1 MLNVAKDRILVVDDE
16 PMICRSCKEILED
29 EGYLVDVAYSGQ
41 EGAKKALEE
50 IFDLAILDIKM
61 PDMSGMAVLKRIK
74 AERQRTPVIM
84 ITGYSG
90 VQSAIEAIKMGA
102 SEYIPKP
109 FTPDELAS
117 VVKSVIARKEEAPKT
132 TTVGPVITEE
142 TVLKALRQEQPRVQ
156 YSIAV
161 DVEKCIGCQMCMM
174 DCAAHHADEK
184 DLPIAYPRSW
194 ELLPES
200 RLYVDLDGPHGVPL
214 LCKHCENA
222 PCAAVCPTGAIRVD
236 EEYGFKVMNKN
247 RCIGCRS
254 CLLSCPFGLISMD
267 RAGKAAQKC
276 DMCIERFREGIEPV
290 CVQVCPRGA
299 LTLKVIEEA
308 VTGARN
314 KAREQLLKDQGEKKP
329 ILKLTN

>member
-1 MLNVAKDRILVVDDE
+1 M
-16 PMICRSCKEILED
+16 
-29 EGYLVDVAYSGQ
+29 
-41 EGAKKALEE
+41 
-50 IFDLAILDIKM
+50 FDLAILDIKM
-61 PDMSGMAVLKRIK
+61 PDMSGIALLKRIK
-74 AERQRTPVIM
+74 AEGLQTPVIM

-90 VQSAIEAIKMGA
+90 VQSAVEAIKMGA

-109 FTPDELAS
+109 FTPDELSS
-117 VVKSVIARKEEAPKT
+117 VVKAVISKREEVTERVTGAR
-132 TTVGPVITEE
+132 VITEE
-142 TVLKALRQEQPRVQ
+142 TVLKALKREQPRVE

-174 DCAAHHADEK
+174 DCAAHHAEEK

-194 ELLPES
+194 EILPDS

-222 PCAAVCPTGAIRVD
+222 PCATVCPTGAIRVD

-254 CLLSCPFGLISMD
+254 CILTCPFGLISMD

-276 DMCIERFREGIEPV
+276 DMCIDRFRDGIEPV

-299 LTLKVIEEA
+299 LSLKEIEE
-308 VTGARN
+308 TITDARGRA
-314 KAREQLLKDQGEKKP
+314 KEELVKGREAGKP
-329 ILKLTN
+329 VLKLTN